1 VDEVGDH
8 EGKKVTG
15 FVGWVTYETKDE
27 ESEWNKMT
35 QALARFAEFA
45 NAGGN
50 RTGGFGVVKSALK
63 P

>member
-1 VDEVGDH
+1 MRA
-8 EGKKVTG
+8 KKVTG
-15 FVGWVTYETKDE
+15 FVGWVTYEAKDE
-27 ESEWNKMT
+27 ESEWNNMT

-45 NAGGN
+45 NVGGN